1 MLSLA
6 TTCLSY
12 SYFLSSACHFRS
24 QRPCCL
30 HSGMITSRNLADERD
45 NQERRSETRWPAFAG
60 LAVALVLYLLV
71 PNPDTALLRQVAV
84 IILALMFIP
93 LLVENPHRLT
103 RQSEWSRWLSI
114 SFTLVLVVAN
124 QVNVAF
130 VISSLIE
137 GSASGTQL
145 LLTAVQVW
153 ITNVIAFGLLY
164 WDIDRGGPVARGNL
178 DRHKLHIADF
188 KFPQDE
194 SGDDVDEIR
203 RNSSAGADWRPGFVD
218 YLYVS
223 LTNMMAFSPTDAMP
237 MRTRTKLIMSAQALT
252 GFVLLALVISRAVNI
267 LGAA

>member
-1 MLSLA
+1 M
-6 TTCLSY
+6 
-12 SYFLSSACHFRS
+12 
-24 QRPCCL
+24 
-30 HSGMITSRNLADERD
+30 ADDRD
-45 NQERRSETRWPAFAG
+45 AQERRSETRWPAFAG
-60 LAVALVLYLLV
+60 LVVALVLYILV
-71 PNPDTALLRQVAV
+71 PNPDTAVLRQVATV
-84 IILALMFIP
+84 ILILMFLP

-114 SFTLVLVVAN
+114 TFTVALVVAN

-130 VISSLIE
+130 VIRSLIE
-137 GSASGTQL
+137 GSANGAQI
-145 LLTAVQVW
+145 LLTALQVW

-178 DRHKLHIADF
+178 TRSELRTADF

-194 SGDDVDEIR
+194 SGDDVDEISR
-203 RNSSAGADWRPGFVD
+203 ISSSRSDWRPGFVD

-237 MRTRTKLIMSAQALT
+237 MRSRTKLIMGVQGVT

-267 LGAA
+267 LGG

>member
-1 MLSLA
+1 
-6 TTCLSY
+6 
-12 SYFLSSACHFRS
+12 
-24 QRPCCL
+24 
-30 HSGMITSRNLADERD
+30 MITSGNQPAERD
-45 NQERRSETRWPAFAG
+45 AQERRSETRWPAFAG
-60 LAVALVLYLLV
+60 LAAALVLYLLV
-71 PNPDTALLRQVAV
+71 PNPDTAMLRQIAA
-84 IILALMFIP
+84 IILILMFIP
-93 LLVENPHRLT
+93 LLIENPHRLT

-114 SFTLVLVVAN
+114 TFTVALVVAN

-130 VISSLIE
+130 VIGSLVD
-137 GSASGTQL
+137 GTSTGTAL
-145 LLTAVQVW
+145 LLTALQVW

-178 DRHKLHIADF
+178 DRAQLHLADF

-203 RNSSAGADWRPGFVD
+203 RNSSAQADWRPGFVD

-237 MRTRTKLIMSAQALT
+237 MRSRTKLIMAVQALT

-267 LGAA
+267 LGVSGS